1 MRENLNKHWELCYRP
16 LGWGVD
22 EATLVVFNDSA
33 SFEVSLPCDVHEPL
47 IENGIIAEPLEELN
61 SFDCEWVEEK
71 SWWFRREVTL
81 DEDALAA
88 DRIELTFESIDLEAE
103 LFVNGTHLAHHA
115 NAHVPLACDITG
127 VAKRGSN
134 TVLVRV
140 SSGAEKI
147 PRELVY
153 DLGKSV
159 SKTYGRGD
167 DRRVYLR
174 KPQYVYGWDWGP
186 RLVTC
191 GIVKDVYLEIH
202 TGIVCRDAM
211 LVTQSADA
219 EAATADVVATVTVEN
234 LHIYRTR
241 EASVQAEFLFDGEVV
256 ACESGDVQLRS
267 GLNFVELSFHL
278 EQAHLWWP
286 RGMGDQPLYEVRTTV
301 TSEGDTASGTAVEY
315 GIRTLR
321 LDESPMDNGRLFAF
335 EVNGKRVFCRG
346 GDWIPADSIYSRVS
360 DEKYTALVDAAA
372 EANFTMLR
380 IWGGGIYER
389 DIFYSLCDK
398 AGILIWHD
406 FMYACALYPE
416 KDSAFVEESRKELDY
431 QTRRLRNHSSIA
443 VFCGSNENHWIYQ
456 HNWSQSYDP
465 EYFGGGLIYNY
476 LAPQVMA
483 SNCPHIPY
491 WNSSPYGGEVPN
503 STEVGN
509 RHHWHEA
516 MMNPEMEKRIT
527 PEGYDRIGSRF
538 VTEYG
543 YIGPCS
549 TRTIERYYGATS
561 PIERGSDVWEWH
573 NNTFEKD
580 TVVAGIK
587 KHYMDPDN
595 LSLEDYLLYAGLCQS
610 LMLGYSLEALRYT
623 KVTNGAL
630 FWMYADC
637 WGEVGWTI
645 VDYYLDRKPAYYA
658 VKRAFAPQRLI
669 LRREG
674 SALGVMLTN
683 DTPLDCRIPVQ
694 VGFVSFDGSSRDLQT
709 VVLSADA
716 FSRSWVE
723 LDCSLDR
730 GTGPD
735 AEGLIVA
742 IPETD
747 AILPGILRATE
758 FRNLRL
764 RLPSLDL
771 TVGETDDDTAR
782 VTVSSDSYAHA
793 VHLELPDGAL
803 PEDDYFDLLPGE
815 RRTITIRGIRR
826 SDVDRVRAGAVSV

>member
-1 MRENLNKHWELCYRP
+1 MRENLNQNWKLCYRP

-22 EATLVVFNDSA
+22 EAALVRFDDSS
-33 SFEVSLPCDVHEPL
+33 SFDVSLPCDVHEPL
-47 IENGIIAEPLEELN
+47 IENGVIPEPLEGLH
-61 SFDCEWVEEK
+61 SFDCKWVEEK
-71 SWWFRREVTL
+71 SWWYRREVVL
-81 DEDALAA
+81 DDAAINA
-88 DRIELTFESIDLEAE
+88 DRIELTFESIDLEAD
-103 LFVNGTHLAHHA
+103 LFVNGAHLAHHA
-115 NAHVPLACDITG
+115 NAHVPLVCDITS
-127 VAKRGSN
+127 VAKQGTN
-134 TVLVRV
+134 TVLLRV
-140 SSGAEKI
+140 SSGAERV

-153 DLGKSV
+153 DLGRSV

-191 GIVKDVYLEIH
+191 GIVKDVYLQTF
-202 TGIVCRDAM
+202 TGVASRDTK
-211 LVTQSADA
+211 LVT
-219 EAATADVVATVTVEN
+219 ETVNVAARTADVTATVTVEN

-241 EASVQAEFLFDGEVV
+241 EAFVQVELLFGGEVV
-256 ACESGDVQLRS
+256 ARDSVDVLLRS
-267 GLNFVELSFHL
+267 GSNFIEIPFHID
-278 EQAHLWWP
+278 QAHLWWP
-286 RGMGDQPLYEVRTTV
+286 RGMGNQPLYEVRTTV
-301 TSEGDTASGTAVEY
+301 TSEGDTDVGTPIEY

-321 LDESPMDNGRLFAF
+321 LNEAPMDSGRLFAF
-335 EVNGKRVFCRG
+335 EVNGERVFCRG

-360 DEKYTALVDAAA
+360 DEKYTALVNTAA

-406 FMYACALYPE
+406 FMYACALYPD
-416 KDSAFVEESRKELDY
+416 KDPTFVEESRKELDY
-431 QTRRLRNHSSIA
+431 QTKRLRNHPSIA

-456 HNWSQSYDP
+456 HHWSQSYDP
-465 EYFGGGLIYNY
+465 EYFGGGTIYNY
-476 LAPQVMA
+476 LAPEIMA

-491 WNSSPYGGEVPN
+491 WNSSPYGGDIPN

-527 PEGYDRIGSRF
+527 PEFYDGIGSRF

-549 TRTIERYYGATS
+549 MRSIVRYHGDA

-587 KHYMDPDN
+587 KHYLDPEA
-595 LSLEDYLLYAGLCQS
+595 LSLDDYLLYAGLCQA

-658 VKRAFAPQRLI
+658 VKRAFAPRRLI

-674 SALGVMLTN
+674 GKLGVMLAN
-683 DTPLDCRIPVQ
+683 DTADECRIPVQ
-694 VGFVSFDGSSRDLQT
+694 IGYLSFDGSTRDLQT
-709 VVLSADA
+709 VTLSADA
-716 FSRSWVE
+716 FSRSWEE
-723 LDCSLDR
+723 LDCDLGS
-730 GTGPD
+730 GTGAD
-735 AEGLIVA
+735 AHGLIVA
-742 IPETD
+742 IPEAD
-747 AILPGILRATE
+747 AILPGILRPTE

-764 RLPSLDL
+764 PTPAIDL
-771 TVGETDDDTAR
+771 SVEQTDVGSAR
-782 VTVSSDSYAHA
+782 IAIRSDSYAHA
-793 VHLELPDGAL
+793 VHFELPDGAI

-815 RRTITIRGIRR
+815 RRSIVIRGI
-826 SDVDRVRAGAVSV
+826 DAAAAEQLRVTSVSV